1 MVILGHTLGMKT
13 AISIPDQIFED
24 AERLAKRLKQ
34 SRSEVYSRA
43 VAEYVARHEPDRV
56 TEEMDRVLEEV
67 SEPVD
72 EFVATAARRALR
84 RTEW

>member
-1 MVILGHTLGMKT
+1 MKT
-13 AISIPDQIFED
+13 AISIPDEIFND
-24 AERLAKRLKQ
+24 AERLARRLKQ

-43 VAEYVARHEPDRV
+43 LAEYVARHAPDKV
-56 TEEMDRVLEEV
+56 TEEMDKVLEEV
-67 SEPVD
+67 AEPAD